1 MTEPQQD
8 LQSVH
13 QEYQQFLEGFQSV
26 QLATVDGAG
35 VPEASYAVY
44 IRHENDYYVYVSEL
58 ARHTRNMLNAGHVS
72 MLFIEDEQ
80 QAKNLFARR
89 RATLQCTAAE
99 IPRGSDHFETIL
111 DQLEQRFGN
120 FMTLLKSLNDFHLVQ
135 ITPVSGNYVRGF
147 AQAFN
152 LSGEDLSEIAHSKG
166 A

>member
-1 MTEPQQD
+1 MTEPRQD

-26 QLATVDGAG
+26 QLATVDDAG
-35 VPEASYAVY
+35 RPEASYAVY

-58 ARHTRNMLNAGHVS
+58 ARHTRNMLNSGHVS
-72 MLFIEDEQ
+72 LQFIEDEQ

-89 RATLQCTAAE
+89 RATLQCTADE

-120 FMTLLKSLNDFHLVQ
+120 FMTLLKSLNDFHLVK

-152 LSGEDLSEIAHSKG
+152 LSGEGLSEISHSKG